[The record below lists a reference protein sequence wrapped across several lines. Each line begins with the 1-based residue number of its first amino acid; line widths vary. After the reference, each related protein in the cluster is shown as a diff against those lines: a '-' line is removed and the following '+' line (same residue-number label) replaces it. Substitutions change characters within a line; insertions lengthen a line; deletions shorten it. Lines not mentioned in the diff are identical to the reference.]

1 MNRERDKTRKRESFS
16 NVSLNQKN
24 SQPVATADLLPLRT
38 LEVELT
44 KVLLADKEVVDLTGR
59 VSQFER
65 KKERKKKR

>member
-1 MNRERDKTRKRESFS
+1 
-16 NVSLNQKN
+16 LNQKN

-65 KKERKKKR
+65 KKEKKTMREAGLFRFFLFFFFG

>member
-1 MNRERDKTRKRESFS
+1 
-16 NVSLNQKN
+16 
-24 SQPVATADLLPLRT
+24 LPLRT

-65 KKERKKKR
+65 KKEKKR